1 MLRKLANAGLIIFLV
16 VSVFL
21 MILYVA
27 ALVDKILRPQFKN
40 LPMEDY
46 TWLGLIM
53 TVFLIIDIFI
63 IKRLFGDGKGEQ

>member
-16 VSVFL
+16 ISIFL
-21 MILYVA
+21 MVVYVA

-53 TVFLIIDIFI
+53 MVFLVIDIFI
-63 IKRLFGDGKGEQ
+63 IKRLFRGGSEEQ